1 MAPILQPWVNQF
13 NGIPAG
19 VCFCASA
26 YPVAG
31 KDVEFVLANAWQTE
45 HIPGRKLP
53 DRKQLCPQEGPA
65 PQGGSGRSSIGAS
78 WKSLLP
84 SSSDNTIDTVTKE
97 LIQKE
102 IDFFPEP
109 YLAEILDFIYFL
121 RARALKDKSET
132 AILSES
138 VLARDWLSA
147 EEDRA
152 WEDL

>member
-1 MAPILQPWVNQF
+1 VVADLLI
-13 NGIPAG
+13 
-19 VCFCASA
+19 
-26 YPVAG
+26 VAG
-31 KDVEFVLANAWQTE
+31 WE
-45 HIPGRKLP
+45 
-53 DRKQLCPQEGPA
+53 
-65 PQGGSGRSSIGAS
+65 
-78 WKSLLP
+78 SLLP
-84 SSSDNTIDTVTKE
+84 SSSDNTIDMVTKE

-102 IDFFPEP
+102 IESFPEP
-109 YLAEILDFIYFL
+109 QLAEILDFIHFL